1 MDGLDITPIGVVNDA
16 KYVYLMMRIVPSDP
30 DFNPAERYISTYMDF
45 TSNLVYPQIEGI
57 DNIYALKD
65 DDLSSGGSG
74 FSVQTEVPESDG
86 SYTAFYQLKFAN
98 GITFDHLNC
107 IIGLTDMTEL
117 SEAQNGYAEADQT
130 ELMGTISTSF
140 TLDDSLQDQQCD
152 FEEPI
157 AVPNDNGTGYLKH
170 LDIQAFSLHLSGTGR
185 DGRCS
190 VPTMNLM
197 RQPSH
202 MQTAVRSHRIAKTA
216 A

>member
-1 MDGLDITPIGVVNDA
+1 M
-16 KYVYLMMRIVPSDP
+16 
-30 DFNPAERYISTYMDF
+30 E
-45 TSNLVYPQIEGI
+45 E
-57 DNIYALKD
+57 
-65 DDLSSGGSG
+65 SG

-170 LDIQAFSLHLSGTGR
+170 LDIQAFSLHLSGTGEMALFGSYNEPYAATITYA
-185 DGRCS
+185 DGSTFTPDC
-190 VPTMNLM
+190 
-197 RQPSH
+197 
-202 MQTAVRSHRIAKTA
+202 KTA